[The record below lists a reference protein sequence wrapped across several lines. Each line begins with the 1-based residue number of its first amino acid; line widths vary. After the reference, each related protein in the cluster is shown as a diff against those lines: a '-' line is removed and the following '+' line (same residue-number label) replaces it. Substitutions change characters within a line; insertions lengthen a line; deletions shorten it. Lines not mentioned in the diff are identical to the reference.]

1 MLKKIAILFIFLI
14 TLSVFS
20 SEVYLMDEELP
31 PERFQMLGDNL
42 YIYSVNLL
50 QKLKT
55 DFEWDNIKK
64 TLNVQWNG
72 NFIQFNN
79 NSTKVT
85 LNGEEVYLTT
95 APRIINNRFF
105 LPLIDTCRL
114 LGLRMVSSDNKYYIY
129 SSVSELDNYYWIPN
143 GLVLSFTKPVSVSV
157 AKQGNNSAIFE
168 VIGAQAADPINA
180 QNSMNGVSGFTGE
193 NITENTMKSFLRLSF
208 SFDNNISFEPVT
220 MGSTVYLIKTETF
233 AAMDNEQKENDVK
246 RIVIDPGHGGFDP
259 GAISPGGFQEKD
271 GVLQISKFLVKKLQ
285 DKGYE
290 VYLTRSRDNYIELM
304 ERGRFANQK
313 NADLFISVHLNS
325 LDNSSVEGV
334 ELYYYAFSEY
344 SYKIRLQRLYGAS
357 ALNDEQIQKKVYNKI
372 DTTLKSEE
380 YIQIMNDVFTAEGF
394 KMHKMVPE
402 DFAVVAYS
410 EMPAILIECGFL
422 SNPTFAK
429 EIQQAQFQEKIA
441 DTITKSVMKMFGDV
455 EKEVDNETN

>member
-1 MLKKIAILFIFLI
+1 LKKIAILFILLI
-14 TLSVFS
+14 TLSAFS

-85 LNGEEVYLTT
+85 LNGEQVYLTT

-114 LGLRMVSSDNKYYIY
+114 LGLRMVSLDNKYYIY
-129 SSVSELDNYYWIPN
+129 SSVSELENYYWIPN
-143 GLVLSFTKPVSVSV
+143 GLVLSFSKPVSVSV

-168 VIGAQAADPINA
+168 VIGARTGVMINT
-180 QNSMNGVSGFTGE
+180 QNSMNGVNGFTGE
-193 NITENTMKSFLRLSF
+193 NISENTMKPFLRLSF
-208 SFDNNISFEPVT
+208 RFDNDISFEPVT
-220 MGSTVYLIKTETF
+220 IGSTVYLIKTDTF
-233 AAMDNEQKENDVK
+233 VAVEDKAKENDVK

-259 GAISPGGFQEKD
+259 GAISPRGFQEKD
-271 GVLQISKFLVKKLQ
+271 GVLQISKFLAKKLQ

-325 LDNSSVEGV
+325 LDNSTVEGV
-334 ELYYYAFSEY
+334 ELYYYSFSEY
-344 SYKIRLQRLYGAS
+344 SYKVRLERLYGAS
-357 ALNDEQIQKKVYNKI
+357 TLNGEQIQKKVYNKI

-380 YIQIMNDVFTAEGF
+380 YVQMMSDVFISQDF
-394 KMHKMVPE
+394 KMHKTVAE
-402 DFAVVAYS
+402 DFAVLAYP

-422 SNPTFAK
+422 SNPSFAK
-429 EIQQAQFQEKIA
+429 QIQQAQFQEQIA
-441 DTITKSVMKMFGDV
+441 ETITKGVMKFFGDTEEEE
-455 EKEVDNETN
+455 EKETN

>member
-1 MLKKIAILFIFLI
+1 MLKKIICLFLVFIS
-14 TLSVFS
+14 LSLFS

-55 DFEWDNIKK
+55 DFEWDNINK

-85 LNGEEVYLTT
+85 LNGEQVYLMT

-129 SSVSELDNYYWIPN
+129 SSFSQLENFYWIPN
-143 GLVLSFTKPVSVSV
+143 GLVLSFSKPVSVSV
-157 AKQGNNSAIFE
+157 AKQGSNNAVFE
-168 VIGAQAADPINA
+168 VIGAQINDLINTT
-180 QNSMNGVSGFTGE
+180 NSMNSVSGFLAE
-193 NITENTMKSFLRLSF
+193 NISENTMKSFLRLSF
-208 SFDNNISFEPVT
+208 TFEKDISFEPIT
-220 MGSTVYLIKTETF
+220 IGSTIYLMKTETF
-233 AAMDNEQKENDVK
+233 ATVEERTPDKDVK

-259 GAISPGGFQEKD
+259 GAISPDGFQEKD
-271 GVLQISKFLVKKLQ
+271 GVLQISKFLAKKLQ

-290 VYLTRSRDNYIELM
+290 VYLTRTRDNYIELM

-313 NADLFISVHLNS
+313 DADLFISIHLNS
-325 LDNSSVEGV
+325 LDNPTVEGV
-334 ELYYYAFSEY
+334 ELFFYAFSEY
-344 SYKIRLQRLYGAS
+344 SYKIRLERLYGAS
-357 ALNDEQIQKKVYNKI
+357 TLTEEQIKKKVYNKI

-380 YIQIMNDVFTAEGF
+380 YVKTMSEVFYSEGF
-394 KMHKMVPE
+394 KMHRTVAE

-422 SNPTFAK
+422 SNPSFAK
-429 EIQQAQFQEKIA
+429 EIQQAQYQEKIA
-441 DTITKSVMKMFGDV
+441 DAITKSVMKMFGDV
-455 EKEVDNETN
+455 EEKE

>member
-1 MLKKIAILFIFLI
+1 VLKKAFFFFIIFIALTAI
-14 TLSVFS
+14 S

-50 QKLKT
+50 QKLET

-64 TLNVQWNG
+64 SLNVQWNG

-85 LNGEEVYLTT
+85 LNGEQVYLTT

-114 LGLRMVSSDNKYYIY
+114 LGLRMVSADNKYYIY
-129 SSVSELDNYYWIPN
+129 SSFSDLKNFYWIPN
-143 GLVLSFTKPVSVSV
+143 GLVLSFSQPVSVSI

-168 VIGAQAADPINA
+168 VIGAQTADMINA
-180 QNSMNGVSGFTGE
+180 FNTMNGVSDFKVE
-193 NITENTMKSFLRLSF
+193 NISENTMKSFLRLSF
-208 SFDNNISFEPVT
+208 AFDKNISFEPVT
-220 MGSTVYLIKTETF
+220 IGSTVYLIKTDTF
-233 AAMDNEQKENDVK
+233 AVVDDEKADDGVK

-259 GAISPGGFQEKD
+259 GAISPDGFQEKD
-271 GVLQISKFLVKKLQ
+271 GVLLISKFLAKKLQ

-313 NADLFISVHLNS
+313 DADLFISVHLNS
-325 LDNSSVEGV
+325 LDNPSVEGV
-334 ELYYYAFSEY
+334 EIYYYSWSEY
-344 SYKIRLQRLYGAS
+344 SYKVRLERLYGAS
-357 ALNDEQIQKKVYNKI
+357 TLNQDQIQKKIYNKI

-380 YIQIMNDVFTAEGF
+380 YARIMNELFVSQGF
-394 KMHKMVPE
+394 KMHKTVPE

-410 EMPAILIECGFL
+410 EMPAILIECGFI
-422 SNPTFAK
+422 SNPSFAK
-429 EIQQAQFQEKIA
+429 KIQQAQFQEQIA
-441 DTITKSVMKMFGDV
+441 DTITKGVMKMFGDL
-455 EKEVDNETN
+455 EEDD

>member
-1 MLKKIAILFIFLI
+1 MKKIGILLI
-14 TLSVFS
+14 ILVTLSVFS

-85 LNGEEVYLTT
+85 LNGEQVYLTT

-157 AKQGNNSAIFE
+157 AKQGNNSAVFE
-168 VIGAQAADPINA
+168 VIGAQASDLINT

-193 NITENTMKSFLRLSF
+193 NIAENTMKSFLRLSF
-208 SFDNNISFEPVT
+208 TFDNNISFEPVT

-233 AAMDNEQKENDVK
+233 AAMGKEQEENDVK

-271 GVLQISKFLVKKLQ
+271 GVLQISQFLAKKLQ

-304 ERGRFANQK
+304 ERGRFANKK

-334 ELYYYAFSEY
+334 ELYYYEFSEY

-357 ALNDEQIQKKVYNKI
+357 ALNEEQIQKKIYNKI

-380 YIQIMNDVFTAEGF
+380 YIQIMNDVFMAEGF
-394 KMHKMVPE
+394 KMHKMVPA

-422 SNPTFAK
+422 SNPSFAK

-455 EKEVDNETN
+455 EEEENETN

>member
-1 MLKKIAILFIFLI
+1 MLKKGVFLFIILI
-14 TLSVFS
+14 ALMTFS
-20 SEVYLMDEELP
+20 SKVYLMDEELP

-55 DFEWDNIKK
+55 DFEWDNIEKS
-64 TLNVQWNG
+64 LNVQWNG

-79 NSTKVT
+79 NSTKVI
-85 LNGEEVYLTT
+85 LNGEQIYLTT

-105 LPLIDTCRL
+105 LPLLDTCRL

-129 SSVSELDNYYWIPN
+129 SSFSELNHFFWIPN
-143 GLVLSFTKPVSVSV
+143 GLVLSFSEPVSVSI

-168 VIGAQAADPINA
+168 VIGAETNALINT
-180 QNSMNGVSGFTGE
+180 QNKMNGVSDFQVE
-193 NITENTMKSFLRLSF
+193 NISENTMKTFLRLSF
-208 SFDNNISFEPVT
+208 AFDRDISFEPLT
-220 MGSTVYLIKTETF
+220 IGSTVYLIKTDTF
-233 AAMDNEQKENDVK
+233 ATVGEEKEDDEIK

-271 GVLQISKFLVKKLQ
+271 GVLQISKFLAKKLQ

-290 VYLTRSRDNYIELM
+290 VYLTRSRDSYIELM

-313 NADLFISVHLNS
+313 DADLFLSLHLNS
-325 LDNSSVEGV
+325 LDNPTVEGV
-334 ELYYYAFSEY
+334 EIYYYAWSEY
-344 SYKIRLQRLYGAS
+344 SYKVRLERLYGPS
-357 ALNDEQIQKKVYNKI
+357 AFNGDQLQKKIYNKI

-380 YIQIMNDVFTAEGF
+380 YSKIMSDVFLSEGF
-394 KMHKMVPE
+394 RMHKTVPE
-402 DFAVVAYS
+402 DFAVVAYT

-422 SNPTFAK
+422 SNPSFAK
-429 EIQQAQFQEKIA
+429 EIQRAQFQEKLA
-441 DTITKSVMKMFGDV
+441 DTITKGVMKIFGDV
-455 EKEVDNETN
+455 EEE

>member
-1 MLKKIAILFIFLI
+1 MKKFVILLI
-14 TLSVFS
+14 ILVTLSVFS

-85 LNGEEVYLTT
+85 LNGEQVYLTT

-157 AKQGNNSAIFE
+157 AKQGNNSAVFE
-168 VIGAQAADPINA
+168 VIGAQASDLISS

-193 NITENTMKSFLRLSF
+193 NIAENTMKSFLRLSF
-208 SFDNNISFEPVT
+208 TFDNNISFEPVT

-233 AAMDNEQKENDVK
+233 AAMGKEQEENDVK

-271 GVLQISKFLVKKLQ
+271 GVLQISKFLAKKLQ

-334 ELYYYAFSEY
+334 ELYYYEFSEY
-344 SYKIRLQRLYGAS
+344 SYKIRLQRLYGTS
-357 ALNDEQIQKKVYNKI
+357 ALNEEQIQKKIYNKI

-380 YIQIMNDVFTAEGF
+380 YIQIMNGVFMAEGF
-394 KMHKMVPE
+394 KMHKMVPA

-422 SNPTFAK
+422 SNPSFAK

-455 EKEVDNETN
+455 EEEENETN